1 MNILEFGIAKGKELG
16 REKGIKLGREEGIKQ
31 GIQQGMEQSTR
42 SIVGNMLRHN
52 VAEEKI
58 RMYTGCGQE
67 LIDVVRDE
75 MNKQ

>member
-16 REKGIKLGREEGIKQ
+16 REKGIKQ

-52 VAEEKI
+52 MAEEKI